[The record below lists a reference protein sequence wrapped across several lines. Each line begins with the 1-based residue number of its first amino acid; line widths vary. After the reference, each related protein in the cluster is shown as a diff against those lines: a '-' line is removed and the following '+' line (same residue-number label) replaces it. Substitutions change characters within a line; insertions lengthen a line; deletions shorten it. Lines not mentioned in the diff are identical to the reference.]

1 MTPSQSQIQSQPQS
15 TGAGVGPTSTGVL
28 RALLEFTRPHTI
40 IGTTLA
46 VWVLYVVAAA
56 DAHRHSLPTALLA
69 YVASLAVNVYIV
81 GLNQLTDVEIDRINK
96 PYLPLAAGTL
106 SRAAATAI
114 VIGSGVT
121 GLVLGAAGGK
131 YLFATIAIVFVI
143 GSLYS
148 LPPVRLK
155 RFPLLAAAAITLARA
170 VVGNVGVY
178 LTYSAK
184 LTGTASLPPH
194 VLLFVSFMLGFVIVI
209 AVMKDIPDIDG
220 DRRYKIA
227 TLVGRL
233 GARRT
238 LLICHL
244 ILTTCYVATI
254 VAAFAGVSHINRA
267 VLLGVH
273 ALALTILWVRAA
285 RLDADDHH
293 AVVAHYMFIWK
304 LFYLEFAAFPI
315 ACMLA

>member
-1 MTPSQSQIQSQPQS
+1 MTREQSSP
-15 TGAGVGPTSTGVL
+15 VGSTSTSLL
-28 RALLEFTRPHTI
+28 RALVEFTRPHTI

-56 DAHRHSLPTALLA
+56 DAHRQSLSTALLA
-69 YVASLAVNVYIV
+69 YVASLAVNIYIV

-106 SRAAATAI
+106 SRSAAIAI
-114 VIGSGVT
+114 VAGSGVT
-121 GLVLGAAGGK
+121 CLLLAGAEGR
-131 YLFATIAIVFVI
+131 YLFSTIAIVFVI

-155 RFPLLAAAAITLARA
+155 RSPLLAAAAITLARA

-194 VLLFVSFMLGFVIVI
+194 VLLFVSFMLGFVVVI

-220 DRRYKIA
+220 DRRHQIA

-238 LLICHL
+238 LLVCHL

-254 VAAFAGVSHINRA
+254 AIAFASTSHVHRG
-267 VLLGVH
+267 VLLGTHV
-273 ALALTILWVRAA
+273 LALTVLWLRAA
-285 RLDADDHH
+285 RLDADDRA
-293 AVVAHYMFIWK
+293 AVVAHYMFIWR

>member
-1 MTPSQSQIQSQPQS
+1 MTRSPSASSAPS
-15 TGAGVGPTSTGVL
+15 APRVSPPPPGLL
-28 RALLEFTRPHTI
+28 RSLLEFTRPHTI
-40 IGTTLA
+40 VGTTLA
-46 VWVLYVVAAA
+46 VWVLYIVAAA
-56 DAHRHSLPTALLA
+56 DAHRQSLSTALLA

-106 SRAAATAI
+106 SRSAATAI
-114 VIGSGVT
+114 VAGSGAT
-121 GLVLGAAGGK
+121 ALLVAAAAGR

-155 RFPLLAAAAITLARA
+155 RSPLLAAAAITVARA
-170 VVGNVGVY
+170 LVGNVGVY
-178 LTYSAK
+178 LTYSAR

-194 VLLFVSFMLGFVIVI
+194 VLLFVSFMLGFVVVI

-220 DRRYKIA
+220 DRRHQIS
-227 TLVGRL
+227 TFVSRL

-238 LLICHL
+238 LLVCHV
-244 ILTTCYVATI
+244 ILTTCYLATI
-254 VAAFAGVSHINRA
+254 VVALAGVSHVHRG
-267 VLLGVH
+267 VLVGAH
-273 ALALTILWVRAA
+273 ALALTLLWVRAL
-285 RLDADDHH
+285 RLDPDDRQ
-293 AVVAHYMFIWK
+293 AVVLHYMFIWK

-315 ACMLA
+315 ACLLA

>member
-1 MTPSQSQIQSQPQS
+1 MTQSQS
-15 TGAGVGPTSTGVL
+15 ADVRATSTSL
-28 RALLEFTRPHTI
+28 PRALLEFTRPHTI

-46 VWVLYVVAAA
+46 VWLLYVVAAA
-56 DAHRHSLPTALLA
+56 DAHRQKLPIALLA
-69 YVASLAVNVYIV
+69 YVASLAVNIYVV
-81 GLNQLTDVEIDRINK
+81 GLNQLTDVDIDRINK

-106 SRAAATAI
+106 SRSAATAI
-114 VIGSGVT
+114 VV
-121 GLVLGAAGGK
+121 GAGAISLLLAAVAGR

-155 RFPLLAAAAITLARA
+155 RSPLLAAAAITIARA
-170 VVGNVGVY
+170 IVGNIGVY
-178 LTYSAK
+178 LTYSTK
-184 LTGTASLPPH
+184 LTGTASLPAH
-194 VLLFVSFMLGFVIVI
+194 VLLFVSFMFGFVVVI

-220 DRRYKIA
+220 DRRYQIA

-254 VAAFAGVSHINRA
+254 VAAFAGVPHINRA
-267 VLLGVH
+267 VLLGTH
-273 ALALTILWVRAA
+273 ALALTTLWVRAA
-285 RLDADDHH
+285 RLDADDHD

-304 LFYLEFAAFPI
+304 LFYVEFAAFPI
-315 ACMLA
+315 ACILA

>member
-1 MTPSQSQIQSQPQS
+1 MPWCEAVAARGPSI
-15 TGAGVGPTSTGVL
+15 GPAADLL
-28 RALLEFTRPHTI
+28 RALVEFTRPHTI

-46 VWVLYVVAAA
+46 VWVLYAVAAA
-56 DAHRHSLPTALLA
+56 DAHRQSLSTVLLA
-69 YVASLAVNVYIV
+69 YAASLAVNVYIV
-81 GLNQLTDVEIDRINK
+81 GINQITDVEIDRINK

-106 SRAAATAI
+106 SRSAATVI
-114 VIGSGVT
+114 VACSAVIAL
-121 GLVLGAAGGK
+121 GLAAVAGR
-131 YLFATIAIVFVI
+131 YLFATITTVFVI

-184 LTGTASLPPH
+184 LTGVASLPPH
-194 VLLFVSFMLGFVIVI
+194 VLLFVAFMLGFVIVI

-220 DRRYKIA
+220 DRQHRIA

-238 LLICHL
+238 LLVCHL
-244 ILTTCYVATI
+244 ILTVCYLATI
-254 VAAFAGVSHINRA
+254 AAAFAGVANIHRG
-267 VLLGVH
+267 VLLGTHVL
-273 ALALTILWVRAA
+273 ALAMLWWRAV
-285 RLDADDHH
+285 RLDADDQR
-293 AVVAHYMFIWK
+293 AVVLHYMFIWK

-315 ACMLA
+315 ACMVA

>member
-1 MTPSQSQIQSQPQS
+1 MTPTPTHSQSPRV
-15 TGAGVGPTSTGVL
+15 GAAGPGL
-28 RALLEFTRPHTI
+28 FRALLEFTRPHTI

-56 DAHRHSLPTALLA
+56 DAHRHDLSIALLA
-69 YVASLAVNVYIV
+69 YAASLAVNVYIV
-81 GLNQLTDVEIDRINK
+81 GLNQLTDVDIDRINK

-106 SRAAATAI
+106 SGAAATAI
-114 VIGSGVT
+114 VVGT
-121 GLVLGAAGGK
+121 GAGGLALAAFGGR
-131 YLFATIAIVFVI
+131 YLFATIAVVFVI

-155 RFPLLAAAAITLARA
+155 RFPLLAAAAITVARA

-178 LTYSAK
+178 LTYSAH

-194 VLLFVSFMLGFVIVI
+194 VLLFVSFMLGFVVVI

-220 DRRYKIA
+220 DRRYEIA
-227 TLVGRL
+227 TFVGRL

-238 LLICHL
+238 LLLCHL

-254 VAAFAGVSHINRA
+254 VAAFAGVSHIQRT
-267 VLLGVH
+267 VLLGTH
-273 ALALTILWVRAA
+273 ALALVVLWARAA
-285 RLDADDHH
+285 RLDPNDHE

-315 ACMLA
+315 ACLLA

>member
-1 MTPSQSQIQSQPQS
+1 MTQPQVAAGPAS
-15 TGAGVGPTSTGVL
+15 TSVL
-28 RALLEFTRPHTI
+28 RALVEFTRPHTI

-46 VWVLYVVAAA
+46 VWVLYAVAVA
-56 DAHRHSLPTALLA
+56 DAHRSSLPTALLA
-69 YVASLAVNVYIV
+69 YAASLAVNVYIV
-81 GLNQLTDVEIDRINK
+81 GINQITDVEIDRINK

-114 VIGSGVT
+114 VALAGGGS
-121 GLVLGAAGGK
+121 LVLAALAGR

-178 LTYSAK
+178 LTYSDK

-194 VLLFVSFMLGFVIVI
+194 VQLFVAFMLGFVVVI

-220 DRRYKIA
+220 DRRHQIA

-238 LLICHL
+238 LLLCHV

-254 VAAFAGVSHINRA
+254 ALAFAGVPHIHRG
-267 VLLGVH
+267 VLLGTH
-273 ALALTILWVRAA
+273 ALALAVLWVRAA

>member
-1 MTPSQSQIQSQPQS
+1 MTREQSATVGATP
-15 TGAGVGPTSTGVL
+15 TGIL
-28 RALLEFTRPHTI
+28 RTLVEFTRPHTI

-56 DAHRHSLPTALLA
+56 DAHRQSLPVALLA

-106 SRAAATAI
+106 SRGAATAI
-114 VIGSGVT
+114 VVGSAVT
-121 GLVLGAAGGK
+121 ALAVAAVAGR

-155 RFPLLAAAAITLARA
+155 RSPLLAAAAITTARA
-170 VVGNVGVY
+170 IVGNVGVY
-178 LTYSAK
+178 LTYSAH
-184 LTGTASLPPH
+184 LTGTASLPAH
-194 VLLFVSFMLGFVIVI
+194 VLLFVSFMFGFVVVI

-220 DRRYKIA
+220 DRRHKIA
-227 TLVGRL
+227 TLVGRV

-238 LLICHL
+238 LLVCHA
-244 ILTTCYVATI
+244 ILTVCYVATI
-254 VAAFAGVSHINRA
+254 VAAFAGVLQIHRG
-267 VLLGVH
+267 VLLGTHLV
-273 ALALTILWVRAA
+273 ALTALWVRAA
-285 RLDADDHH
+285 RLDADDHA

>member
-1 MTPSQSQIQSQPQS
+1 MSRPMIQEQSAHA
-15 TGAGVGPTSTGVL
+15 GAPAPGLL
-28 RALLEFTRPHTI
+28 RTLVEFTRPHTI

-46 VWVLYVVAAA
+46 VWVLYVVAAT
-56 DAHRHSLPTALLA
+56 DAHRQNLPIALVA
-69 YVASLAVNVYIV
+69 YAASLAVNVYIV

-106 SRAAATAI
+106 SPGAATAI
-114 VIGSGVT
+114 VVGSGV
-121 GLVLGAAGGK
+121 LALALAAAAGT
-131 YLFATIAIVFVI
+131 YLFATIAIVFTI

-155 RFPLLAAAAITLARA
+155 RSPILAAAAITLARA

-178 LTYSAK
+178 LTYSAV

-194 VLLFVSFMLGFVIVI
+194 VVLFVSFMLGFVIVI

-220 DRRYKIA
+220 DRRHQIS
-227 TLVGRL
+227 TLVGRI

-238 LLICHL
+238 LLVCHL

-254 VAAFAGVSHINRA
+254 VAAFAGVAHVQRG

-273 ALALTILWVRAA
+273 ALALTVLWVRAA
-285 RLDADDHH
+285 RLDTDDHR
-293 AVVAHYMFIWK
+293 AVVRHYMFIWK